1 MTQAEAPP
9 SQSQQQQQQQQQH
22 QEPLEL
28 PRNARIVSLIMQAMD
43 VTDYQPAVLPQ
54 LMEFVHRYVLDVVA
68 DAQLFADHAGR
79 TEIDADD
86 VRLAVEAKMSHS
98 FTGAPSKEVLASIAE
113 AKNVAP
119 LPVVNEKLGLRL
131 PPERNALTGLNFQI
145 LPRKPNF
152 EDRLQKAAA
161 AQTAANATLQPPVQ
175 PQQQQFQQQQQQQ
188 QFMAFGGAPVPQ
200 PFMFGGMGAQMN
212 MNLGM
217 GMGIGIGMNANMGMN
232 MNMMGGGGA
241 GFMSMMG
248 QNMMMMGGGG
258 GGGGGQP
265 IAAMQMPT
273 QGAFLS
279 QFSAGNSQ
287 ESSGME
293 EDYDD

>member
-1 MTQAEAPP
+1 MTPAEAPP
-9 SQSQQQQQQQQQH
+9 SQSQQQQQH

-145 LPRKPNF
+145 LPRVCTFHFRHKTGSIHALLNIPYSSLNLCCKRNPTLKTVYKKPLPPKLPPTRRHSSRFNRNNNF
-152 EDRLQKAAA
+152 SNSNNSCPLVVH
-161 AQTAANATLQPPVQ
+161 PY
-175 PQQQQFQQQQQQQ
+175 
-188 QFMAFGGAPVPQ
+188 
-200 PFMFGGMGAQMN
+200 
-212 MNLGM
+212 
-217 GMGIGIGMNANMGMN
+217 
-232 MNMMGGGGA
+232 
-241 GFMSMMG
+241 
-248 QNMMMMGGGG
+248 
-258 GGGGGQP
+258 
-265 IAAMQMPT
+265 
-273 QGAFLS
+273 LS
-279 QFSAGNSQ
+279 RSCLV
-287 ESSGME
+287 EWVRR
-293 EDYDD
+293 

>member
-1 MTQAEAPP
+1 MTQAEAPQ
-9 SQSQQQQQQQQQH
+9 SQSQQQQQQQH

-161 AQTAANATLQPPVQ
+161 AQTAANATQQPPVQ
-175 PQQQQFQQQQQQQ
+175 PQQQFQQQQQQQ
-188 QFMAFGGAPVPQ
+188 QFMPFGGAPVPQ

-212 MNLGM
+212 MNMGM
-217 GMGIGIGMNANMGMN
+217 GMGMGMGMNANMGMN

-241 GFMSMMG
+241 GFMPMMG
-248 QNMMMMGGGG
+248 QNMMMMG

-273 QGAFLS
+273 QGAGFLS

>member
-1 MTQAEAPP
+1 MTPAEAPP
-9 SQSQQQQQQQQQH
+9 GQSQQQQQH

-79 TEIDADD
+79 TEIDVDD

-161 AQTAANATLQPPVQ
+161 AQTAANATQLQPVQ
-175 PQQQQFQQQQQQQ
+175 PQQQQQFQQQQQQ
-188 QFMAFGGAPVPQ
+188 FMPFGGAPVPQ
-200 PFMFGGMGAQMN
+200 PFMFGGMGMQPNMN
-212 MNLGM
+212 MGM
-217 GMGIGIGMNANMGMN
+217 GMGMGMGMNANMGIN
-232 MNMMGGGGA
+232 MNMMGGGMAGGA
-241 GFMSMMG
+241 GFMPMMG
-248 QNMMMMGGGG
+248 QNLMMMGGGG
-258 GGGGGQP
+258 SGGQP
-265 IAAMQMPT
+265 IAAMQMPA
-273 QGAFLS
+273 QGQGFLS
-279 QFSAGNSQ
+279 QFSAANSQ
-287 ESSGME
+287 ENIGME